1 MKTKNLLS
9 ENIKELEQQLTS
21 WRKTRTTRGNI
32 PAPLWDA
39 AVEVAMEKGVHPVA
53 RALHLDYYRLKRR
66 VLAKGTK
73 NGHPGFVEL
82 QLSPSAP
89 SSGCTVELE
98 DGHGVKM
105 TVRLNG
111 GSTTELVALAQ
122 TFWRRQL

>member
-1 MKTKNLLS
+1 MKTKKLLS
-9 ENIKELEQQLTS
+9 KNIREVQRQLTS
-21 WRKTRTTRGNI
+21 WRETRTTRGNI

-39 AVEVAMEKGVHPVA
+39 AVELAREEGVSPVA
-53 RALHLDYYRLKRR
+53 QALRLDYYGLKRR
-66 VLAKGTK
+66 VLATGTK

-111 GSTTELVALAQ
+111 GSTAELVALAQ
-122 TFWRRQL
+122 TFWRRQR